1 MRKMKESGIDWIDT
15 IPENWKVDKFKNGFS
30 FGKGLNIT
38 KENLTLTGT
47 KVISYGQIHSKLNKT
62 TGIDDSLYRFVSDD
76 YVETSPAALVSK
88 GDIIFADTSEDY
100 AGIGNCVHI
109 DIDDAIFA
117 GYHTVIAHPEEN
129 ENSKYLSYLFLTD
142 CWRSQIRSSVSGIK
156 VFSITQKILKQ
167 LSIILPP
174 VEEQN
179 KITAFLDDKCARLD
193 DIIAKQNQV
202 IEKLNEYRLSL
213 ITEAV
218 TKGLNKDVAMK
229 DSGIDIIGY
238 IPQSW
243 ELRKLK
249 SLTKIISKGTTPS
262 TIGKDLLESGN
273 IKFIKAE
280 NIQNNQ
286 IISYPEF
293 FIDDETNEL
302 LKRSQLEESDILFV
316 IAGATI
322 GKTAIITDAFLPAN
336 TNQAVSF
343 IRLKDRNNSHY
354 VWYYL
359 QSHYVRNIL
368 NQLAVQAAQ
377 PNLSMKD
384 MGEFYVPFPDEFER
398 NQIADY
404 LDKKC
409 AAIDDSIAKRQ
420 QLIEKLTE
428 YKKSL
433 IFEVV
438 TGKKEV

>member
-1 MRKMKESGIDWIDT
+1 MRKMKESGIDWLDT

-109 DIDDAIFA
+109 DIDDTIFA
-117 GYHTVIAHPEEN
+117 GYHTVIAHPEES

-193 DIIAKQNQV
+193 DIIAKQHQV
-202 IEKLNEYRLSL
+202 IDKLNEYKSSFVSKA
-213 ITEAV
+213 I
-218 TKGLNKDVAMK
+218 TKGLDSTADLKESNVEWIGEIPKHWTPIKIKYASKIMRGRFNHRPRNDPAYYNGKYPFVQTGDVANANKYINTYSQTLNDLGYSVSKEFPKGSICMTIAANVGDVAVLNFTACFP
-229 DSGIDIIGY
+229 DSVVGFVPCEKTY
-238 IPQSW
+238 W
-243 ELRKLK
+243 NYLYYALK
-249 SLTKIISKGTTPS
+249 SMKKQLLRNAIISTQ
-262 TIGKDLLESGN
+262 LNLN
-273 IKFIKAE
+273 IEIIKEEFI
-280 NIQNNQ
+280 
-286 IISYPEF
+286 
-293 FIDDETNEL
+293 
-302 LKRSQLEESDILFV
+302 
-316 IAGATI
+316 
-322 GKTAIITDAFLPAN
+322 
-336 TNQAVSF
+336 
-343 IRLKDRNNSHY
+343 
-354 VWYYL
+354 
-359 QSHYVRNIL
+359 
-368 NQLAVQAAQ
+368 
-377 PNLSMKD
+377 
-384 MGEFYVPFPDEFER
+384 PFPPMEEQK
-398 NQIADY
+398 QIADY